1 MDQNN
6 LGSGPIEVLWRLES
20 WFPDMPKDKL
30 ALFKKYHDDLQKFGK
45 SINLISVKTA
55 PMADLIHFADSILA
69 CRVIKKS
76 TTVTRIHDFGSGN
89 GFPGLIYAILYPD
102 TSIVCVEKDQRKAE
116 FLKHVASALGLKNVE
131 VLIRGVESLPPKSVE
146 AAMSRGFANISKAI
160 LIARKCFQKGG
171 TYYHLKSE
179 EWATEVAA
187 IPTQLCSYWTPS
199 LVGEYKLPLGNVSF
213 AVVGTK
219 NISNE

>member
-20 WFPDMPKDKL
+20 WFPDIPKDKL
-30 ALFKKYHDDLQKFGK
+30 TLFKKYHDDLQKFGR

-55 PMADLIHFADSILA
+55 PIADLIHFADSILA

-76 TTVTRIHDFGSGN
+76 APVARIHDFGSGN

-102 TSIVCVEKDQRKAE
+102 TAIICVEKDQRKAE
-116 FLKHVASALGLKNVE
+116 FLKHVASTLNLKNVE

-171 TYYHLKSE
+171 VYYHLKSE
-179 EWATEVAA
+179 EWATEVAS

-199 LVGEYKLPLGNVSF
+199 LVGEYKLPVGNVSF